1 MGLFLKLL
9 KNKLKVLIPDSIYIR
24 YEYLKLHRK
33 FYSKKKVLTFSD
45 RIFSW
50 KLSKKLTDF
59 SIFVDKYKVRAF
71 VADRCGEKYLPTLL
85 KTCTVAE
92 DFNLTEM
99 PDKFV
104 IKLNNGSG
112 YNLVINNKNDH
123 CNAEIRQLITQWLKS
138 DFYAISKE
146 KQYKNVEQLVICE
159 EFIESTDGLKDYK
172 FYCIEGAIEFVQVI
186 SQRASNKQ
194 THNYYSRLW
203 QPLPIL
209 RAGCDIGEVELKP
222 KNFAEA
228 VVIVEALSSSF
239 SFVRVDLYIQDKI
252 YFGELTFTPGNGY
265 IKFLPEKFD
274 RELASKMKLAFKN
287 NG

>member
-1 MGLFLKLL
+1 MDLFLKLL
-9 KNKLKVLIPDSIYIR
+9 KNKLKVLIPDSLYIR

-33 FYSKKKVLTFSD
+33 FYSKNKVLTFSD

-50 KLSKKLTDF
+50 KLNKKLTDF
-59 SIFVDKYKVRAF
+59 SIFVDKYKVRSF
-71 VADRCGEKYLPTLL
+71 VADKCGEKYLPTLL
-85 KTCTVAE
+85 KICTVAE

-104 IKLNNGSG
+104 VKLNNGSG

-123 CNAEIRQLITQWLKS
+123 CNAEIRQ
-138 DFYAISKE
+138 
-146 KQYKNVEQLVICE
+146 
-159 EFIESTDGLKDYK
+159 KDYK

-186 SQRASNKQ
+186 SQRTSNKQ
-194 THNYYSRLW
+194 THNYYSKLW

-209 RAGCDIGEVELKP
+209 RAGCDIGELEPKP
-222 KNFAEA
+222 NNFAEA
-228 VVIVEALSSSF
+228 VVIAEALSSSF

-265 IKFLPEKFD
+265 IRFLPEKFD
-274 RELASKMKLAFKN
+274 RELASKMKLGFKN